1 MLVYLLKQRSKV
13 LSLGS
18 AELLNLVTNFEKL
31 WLYLHVHRIVV
42 EVFPSIVQI
51 TQRTTLF
58 YEFYL

>member
-31 WLYLHVHRIVV
+31 WLIYI
-42 EVFPSIVQI
+42 SI
-51 TQRTTLF
+51 
-58 YEFYL
+58 E